1 MSEGET
7 AYFKIKFSN
16 VNSNHYLNDV
26 AGMIRYKNDDEENKG
41 NDKKSKGN
49 DKEIKGNDEET
60 EIKKTM
66 FLKISIVSIT
76 PDVRKEFKE
85 TDTKT
90 EEALVAFAKE
100 RVKVA
105 YNCLKHGKS
114 ALEDMPK
121 VALKIFN
128 KGRDSLKEITKKIKA
143 RLLNI
148 GQNEADTLL
157 EQIDR
162 INISLYNNLMLCYQ
176 KPSEWAKIGQ
186 IREFILSDN
195 SDRKLED
202 IRLGKACYSLAIK
215 SIELESNLKEQ
226 EELSK
231 VHKAF
236 SPDQDKG
243 GKTIQEQEVIGKEM
257 NDVLDTQKLADILEE
272 NDNLLE
278 KQLGKTSDTE
288 SILSHEETYKSKK
301 HLNEECD

>member
-100 RVKVA
+100 RVKFA

-143 RLLNI
+143 ELQKI
-148 GQNEADTLL
+148 GQSKEREEAKTLL

-202 IRLGKACYSLAIK
+202 FRLGKACYSLAIK

-257 NDVLDTQKLADILEE
+257 NDVLDTQKLADILEK
-272 NDNLLE
+272 NDNFFLGRLL
-278 KQLGKTSDTE
+278 L
-288 SILSHEETYKSKK
+288 
-301 HLNEECD
+301 LN

>member
-41 NDKKSKGN
+41 NDK
-49 DKEIKGNDEET
+49 EIKGNNEET

-105 YNCLKHGKS
+105 YNCLEHGKS
-114 ALEDMPK
+114 ALEGLTE

-128 KGRDSLKEITKKIKA
+128 KGCWR
-143 RLLNI
+143 
-148 GQNEADTLL
+148 
-157 EQIDR
+157 
-162 INISLYNNLMLCYQ
+162 
-176 KPSEWAKIGQ
+176 
-186 IREFILSDN
+186 
-195 SDRKLED
+195 
-202 IRLGKACYSLAIK
+202 
-215 SIELESNLKEQ
+215 
-226 EELSK
+226 
-231 VHKAF
+231 
-236 SPDQDKG
+236 
-243 GKTIQEQEVIGKEM
+243 
-257 NDVLDTQKLADILEE
+257 
-272 NDNLLE
+272 
-278 KQLGKTSDTE
+278 TS
-288 SILSHEETYKSKK
+288 
-301 HLNEECD
+301 